1 MSTMLTLI
9 ASTSDRDLAAPRRL
23 LMADEN
29 NTGVAAETVTPET
42 APLAKK
48 TRGPN
53 RKKVAT
59 EAVSAADTVA
69 AEAPMKK
76 TRAKRGEKAAATK
89 LIKAAK
95 AEKAAKTPRAPA
107 ASKPAAKVAV
117 APVASASVAAAS
129 ASDEFADLLKLE
141 EENKALR
148 KQLGEK
154 LRAENADLKKRL
166 GAA

>member
-1 MSTMLTLI
+1 
-9 ASTSDRDLAAPRRL
+9 
-23 LMADEN
+23 MADEN
-29 NTGVAAETVTPET
+29 NAGVAAESVTPET
-42 APLAKK
+42 APVAKK

-59 EAVSAADTVA
+59 EAVAATDTVV
-69 AEAPMKK
+69 AEAPVKK

-89 LIKAAK
+89 LVKAAKSEKAAK
-95 AEKAAKTPRAPA
+95 APRAAAAPKPAVKAAVT
-107 ASKPAAKVAV
+107 
-117 APVASASVAAAS
+117 PVAA

-166 GAA
+166 GTA